1 MTSVGA
7 GGSSVGPIDQSLL
20 PAAVRNG
27 SQERKEQYQ
36 AALSFERVL
45 VGQLTERLM
54 KGTALGAGDDAPA
67 AVKVMKEQLP
77 SNFADAIMNAGGL
90 GLAQQ
95 LDSNWASTGTGTT
108 AAPKSTS
115 LSDITAD
122 APNAANVTTGPG
134 GGVA

>member
-7 GGSSVGPIDQSLL
+7 TGTSALPVDQALL

-27 SQERKEQYQ
+27 SQERKDQYQ

-54 KGTALGAGDDAPA
+54 KGTALGTGDDAPA

-77 SNFADAIMNAGGL
+77 SNFADAIMSAGGL

-95 LDSNWASTGTGTT
+95 LDSNWASTGTG
-108 AAPKSTS
+108 ASAPTSTS
-115 LSDITAD
+115 LSDLAAD
-122 APNAANVTTGPG
+122 APNAAGVTTGEG